1 MNLVKKDE
9 LTFLKIFI
17 FLSGFMVGGYYTAIS
32 CLFSI
37 ALGGFI
43 VYKTLTT
50 QEKEPF
56 RFNITVGAVVLLV
69 VSYLIVSLW
78 AVDSGTA
85 VYGFFKFLPVAL
97 LTFIVSGYDKE
108 KRNELLEVIPLSA
121 ALNGVLAYG
130 LSFIP
135 LLSNYLL
142 VAERLGGFFQS
153 PNAFAVFCLAGI
165 IILLTAERVDLKSWV
180 ITAILVVVI
189 FLTGS
194 RTVFIFLGLTVIAFF
209 FTLKNKKLKRNILLI
224 FGGMILVSV
233 AVVFITDSVQTVGRF
248 LTISLESSTLLGR
261 ILYYIDALPV
271 ILKHPFG
278 LGYYGYYF
286 SQGTFQTGV
295 YSVAFVH
302 NSALQFLLDVGWV
315 PSLLVFFVIG
325 ASFFSKKSDLRQRLL
340 LFAVFGHSLF
350 DFDLEFVCVF
360 FVIILALNYDL
371 YKQIPLKPNAVATS
385 VASGVL
391 IVASVYFCFVNSMYL
406 LGNYQAVE
414 KIYGHDTM
422 SKMQLLTTET
432 NDARLLEYAEEII
445 EENGY
450 LAIAYDVKANHFY
463 QQGDFKKVIKYKNDA
478 IDCAPYSLEEYTDF
492 CEKLLVGV
500 SLYENV
506 NDKSSARVCKKELVD
521 ISERLEEM
529 KERTSTLGWKIYDKP
544 QLDLPEEY
552 AEIIEEYESSG
563 EF

>member
-1 MNLVKKDE
+1 MNLNTKNE
-9 LTFLKIFI
+9 LSFLKAFI

-37 ALGGFI
+37 VLAGFLI
-43 VYKTLTT
+43 YKTLTT
-50 QEKEPF
+50 KEKEPF
-56 RFNITVGAVVLLV
+56 KFNITVGATALLVISYLV
-69 VSYLIVSLW
+69 VSIW

-85 VYGFFKFLPVAL
+85 VYGFFKFLPVGL
-97 LTFIVSGYDKE
+97 LGFIVSSYDKS
-108 KRNELLEVIPLSA
+108 KRTELLEVVPLSA
-121 ALNGVLAYG
+121 AINGVLAYG

-135 LLSNYLL
+135 ALSNYLL

-165 IILLTAERVDLKSWV
+165 VILLTAEKVNLKSWI
-180 ITAILVVVI
+180 ITAVLVVVI

-194 RTVFIFLGLTVIAFF
+194 RTVFIFLVLTVIAFF

-224 FGGMILVSV
+224 FGGMVLVSI

-248 LTISLESSTLLGR
+248 LTISLESSTFLGR
-261 ILYYIDALPV
+261 ILYYLDALPV

-295 YSVAFVH
+295 YSIAFVH

-315 PSLLVFFVIG
+315 PSLAFMFVIG

-340 LFAVFGHSLF
+340 LFTVFGHSLF

-360 FVIILALNYDL
+360 FVLILALNYDL
-371 YKQIPLKPNAVATS
+371 YKQISFKPNAILVS
-385 VASGVL
+385 VISGVL
-391 IVASVYFCFVNSMYL
+391 ILTSVYFGFVNSMYL
-406 LGNYQAVE
+406 LGKYEAVE
-414 KIYGHDTM
+414 KIYGHDTLT
-422 SKMQLLTTET
+422 KMNLLTTET
-432 NDARLLEYAEEII
+432 NDEKLLAYAEEII

-450 LAIAYDVKANHFY
+450 LAIAYDVKANYFY
-463 QQGDFKKVIKYKNDA
+463 KQGDFKKVIKYKNKA

-500 SLYENV
+500 TLYENV
-506 NDKSSARVCKKELVD
+506 NDKSSAKVCKKELIDVT
-521 ISERLEEM
+521 ERLEEM
-529 KERTSTLGWKIYDKP
+529 KDRTSTLGWKIYDKP

-552 AEIIEEYESSG
+552 AKIIEEYENSG

>member
-1 MNLVKKDE
+1 MNISKKNE
-9 LTFLKIFI
+9 LNFLKAFI
-17 FLSGFMVGGYYTAIS
+17 FFSGFIVGGYYTAIS
-32 CLFSI
+32 CFFSVI
-37 ALGGFI
+37 LAGFI
-43 VYKTLTT
+43 IYKSFTT
-50 QEKEPF
+50 KEKEPF
-56 RFNITVGAVVLLV
+56 KFNITVGATTLLV
-69 VSYLIVSLW
+69 VSYLVVSIW

-85 VYGFFKFLPVAL
+85 VYGFFKLLPVAL
-97 LTFIVSGYDKE
+97 LGFIVSGYDKTE
-108 KRNELLEVIPLSA
+108 RNQLLEAIPLSA
-121 ALNGVLAYG
+121 AVNGVLAYG

-135 LLSNYLL
+135 FLSNYLL

-165 IILLTAERVDLKSWV
+165 VILLTAEKVDLKSWIINAV
-180 ITAILVVVI
+180 LVVVI

-194 RTVFIFLGLTVIAFF
+194 RTVFIFLVLTVIAFF

-224 FGGMILVSV
+224 FGGMVLISI
-233 AVVFITDSVQTVGRF
+233 AAVFITDSVQTVGRF
-248 LTISLESSTLLGR
+248 LTISLESSTFLGR
-261 ILYYIDALPV
+261 ILYYLDALPV

-286 SQGTFQTGV
+286 SQGSFQTGV
-295 YSVAFVH
+295 YSIAFVH

-315 PSLLVFFVIG
+315 PSLAFFFVIG

-340 LFAVFGHSLF
+340 LFTVFGHSLF

-371 YKQIPLKPNAVATS
+371 YKQISFKPNAILVSAI
-385 VASGVL
+385 AGVL
-391 IVASVYFCFVNSMYL
+391 ILTSVYFGFVNSMYL
-406 LGNYQAVE
+406 LGKYEAVE

-422 SKMQLLTTET
+422 TKMQLLTTEA
-432 NDARLLEYAEEII
+432 NDDRLLEYAEEII

-463 QQGDFKKVIKYKNDA
+463 EKGDFKKVIKYKNKA
-478 IDCAPYSLEEYTDF
+478 IDCAPYSIEEYTDF
-492 CEKLLVGV
+492 CEKLLIGV

-506 NDKSSARVCKKELVD
+506 NDKQSARVCKRELVD
-521 ISERLEEM
+521 IIDRLAET
-529 KERTSTLGWKIYDKP
+529 KEKTSPLAWKIQNKP
-544 QLDLPEEY
+544 ELDLPEEY
-552 AEIIEEYESSG
+552 AEIIEEYENSG